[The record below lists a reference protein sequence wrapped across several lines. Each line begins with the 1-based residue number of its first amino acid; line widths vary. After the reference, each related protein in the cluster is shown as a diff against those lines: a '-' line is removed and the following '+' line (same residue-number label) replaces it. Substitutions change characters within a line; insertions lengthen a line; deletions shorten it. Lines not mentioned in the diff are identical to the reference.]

1 MQPRARCRG
10 DWLFELSNKLP
21 MKKDVTREGV
31 VVVIDD
37 DDSVRAVLKELLE
50 SVGLKVRLYA
60 SANAFQEDRIPDAT
74 SCLVLDVRLHET
86 SGLKVQEELKRAE
99 VHMPIVLITAYGDIP
114 MPVRAM
120 KAGAIDFLTEPFCSQ
135 DGGRCREQ
143 LAQYKIIIQ
152 AIGLACYYHL
162 KRHLDPEPDPPTSML
177 TRREREVLDLVSDG
191 LSAAEIGDFLN
202 LSPRTVEWHID
213 KTMKK
218 LGAKNRIQAVVL
230 AIRDGLIA
238 P

>member
-1 MQPRARCRG
+1 MPGRLAF
-10 DWLFELSNKLP
+10 DLSNKLP

-37 DDSVRAVLKELLE
+37 DDSVRAALKELLE

-114 MPVRAM
+114 MAVRAM
-120 KAGAIDFLTEPFCSQ
+120 KVGAIDFLTKPFCSQ
-135 DGGRCREQ
+135 DLLDAVFMALEQDRAHRAKEQASSTFRENFDS
-143 LAQYKIIIQ
+143 LSA
-152 AIGLACYYHL
+152 
-162 KRHLDPEPDPPTSML
+162 
-177 TRREREVLDLVSDG
+177 RERDVVAGVTAGRLNKQIAADLGVSEVMVKVHRANAMRKLRAKSVPELVRTTDLLGVTPSGHG
-191 LSAAEIGDFLN
+191 LGKRSEA
-202 LSPRTVEWHID
+202 
-213 KTMKK
+213 
-218 LGAKNRIQAVVL
+218 
-230 AIRDGLIA
+230 
-238 P
+238 

>member
-37 DDSVRAVLKELLE
+37 DDSVRAALKELLE

-114 MPVRAM
+114 MAVRAM
-120 KAGAIDFLTEPFCSQ
+120 KVGAIDFLTKPFCSQ
-135 DGGRCREQ
+135 DLLDAVFMALEQDRARREMQ
-143 LAQYKIIIQ
+143 QWHSTLRK
-152 AIGLACYYHL
+152 YYESL
-162 KRHLDPEPDPPTSML
+162 SA
-177 TRREREVLDLVSDG
+177 REREVIKSVASGKLNKQIAADLG
-191 LSAAEIGDFLN
+191 LSEVTIKVHRAKAMRKLRAKSVSELVRMADL
-202 LSPRTVEWHID
+202 LEYLTID
-213 KTMKK
+213 D
-218 LGAKNRIQAVVL
+218 R
-230 AIRDGLIA
+230 
-238 P
+238 

>member
-10 DWLFELSNKLP
+10 DSLFELSNKLP

-37 DDSVRAVLKELLE
+37 DDSVRAALKELLE

-114 MPVRAM
+114 MAVRAM
-120 KAGAIDFLTEPFCSQ
+120 KVGAIDFLTKPFCSQ

-162 KRHLDPEPDPPTSML
+162 KRHLDPEPDLPTSML
-177 TRREREVLDLVSDG
+177 TRRKGRFSIWCPMV
-191 LSAAEIGDFLN
+191 
-202 LSPRTVEWHID
+202 
-213 KTMKK
+213 
-218 LGAKNRIQAVVL
+218 
-230 AIRDGLIA
+230 
-238 P
+238 

>member
-1 MQPRARCRG
+1 MQPRARYRG
-10 DWLFELSNKLP
+10 DWLFDVSNKLP

-37 DDSVRAVLKELLE
+37 DDSVRAALKELLE

-60 SANAFQEDRIPDAT
+60 SANAFQEDRLPDAT

-120 KAGAIDFLTEPFCSQ
+120 KVGAIDFLTKPFCSQ
-135 DGGRCREQ
+135 DLLDAVFMALEQDRARREMQ
-143 LAQYKIIIQ
+143 QSHSTLRK
-152 AIGLACYYHL
+152 YYESL
-162 KRHLDPEPDPPTSML
+162 SA
-177 TRREREVLDLVSDG
+177 REREVIKSVASGKLNKQIAADLG
-191 LSAAEIGDFLN
+191 LSEVTIKVHRAKAMRKLRAKSVSELVRIVDL
-202 LSPRTVEWHID
+202 LECLTID
-213 KTMKK
+213 D
-218 LGAKNRIQAVVL
+218 R
-230 AIRDGLIA
+230 
-238 P
+238 